1 MTILLQPANSPDQGV
16 RATSSLSLIVVLT
29 GAVLLAVPLVNVFGP
44 IAWLPPPMV
53 LGLTLLFVLS
63 IQGMLTFDTLSRGLL
78 ILCCICFLPWIYS
91 AEFISTK
98 TILHA
103 LAILVSVLV
112 YYVALRSGL
121 IRLIESQ
128 GSNRVLQIL
137 YVSLALTSG
146 FILVEFIG
154 ANTGAWDVGAL
165 VQYIDVKDY
174 AALVFGVIYRPRGFA
189 SEPGVMALLY
199 DFALFAVLPFAL
211 STWRR
216 RLGYLMIIVPAYLL
230 LFSTASLMGAGLG
243 VLFLTA
249 WNFLH
254 RFISTSRRL
263 VYVAVLAFLLVAGA
277 GSQVREVSDALI
289 LTRVGA
295 LVTGSGDD
303 YSAQDRRGRIEQA
316 IKVVDAYPLGIG
328 FGIAAGLDQVG
339 GTYRGFEISSG
350 QISLFATFLLSGGIL
365 GATLA
370 LGIMAWAL
378 VRTISIPG
386 YGPTLAAGGIAV
398 TAHHFV
404 VTEFWLPFLWVFLA
418 ISSAMKV
425 HSLRLSQSATAAA

>member
-1 MTILLQPANSPDQGV
+1 M
-16 RATSSLSLIVVLT
+16 
-29 GAVLLAVPLVNVFGP
+29 VNVFGP

-53 LGLTLLFVLS
+53 IGLGLLLVLG
-63 IQGMLTFDTLSRGLL
+63 IQGMLTFDTLSRALL

-98 TILHA
+98 TIFHA
-103 LAILVSVLV
+103 LAIMVSVLV

-121 IRLIESQ
+121 IRLIESE
-128 GSNRVLQIL
+128 GVNRVLQIF
-137 YVSLALTSG
+137 YVSVFLTSG

-154 ANTGAWDVGAL
+154 ANTGAWNVGTL

-199 DFALFAVLPFAL
+199 DFTLFAVLPFAL
-211 STWRR
+211 SNWRR
-216 RLGYLMIIVPAYLL
+216 RLGYFLIILPAYLL
-230 LFSTASLMGAGLG
+230 LFSTASLLGAGLG
-243 VLFLTA
+243 MLFLTA
-249 WNFLH
+249 WSFLH
-254 RFISTSRRL
+254 RLISTSRRL
-263 VYVAVLAFLLVAGA
+263 VYVTVVTFLLAAGA
-277 GSQVREVSDALI
+277 GSQLREVGDALI

-316 IKVVDAYPLGIG
+316 VKVVDAYPLGIG

-378 VRTISIPG
+378 ARTIRIPE
-386 YGPTLAAGGIAV
+386 YGPTLAAGGIAI

-418 ISSAMKV
+418 VSSALRV
-425 HSLRLSQSATAAA
+425 HSQRLASSATADA